1 MNLRTALTATL
12 FVGAVAIAAAQ
23 VKTYTVSPTSAGK
36 ATQAF
41 TFTSNTD
48 VENIVGQ
55 TANVDGTIR
64 FDAAKRTGGGRLAI
78 DLASVDTGIP
88 LRNEH
93 LRAPN
98 WIDTGK
104 FPKAVFEATSVKHKS
119 GDEYTVTGKLTFH
132 GVTKPLTTV
141 VTLKHLK
148 ASDATRA
155 AGFKGDAVNLKTSFK
170 LRLADF
176 GVTIQ
181 PQARGKV
188 AEVITVALNV
198 FGEAK

>member
-1 MNLRTALTATL
+1 MHVRTAVTLAFFSGALTLAY
-12 FVGAVAIAAAQ
+12 AQ
-23 VKTYTVSPTSAGK
+23 VKTYTVSPSSAGK

-55 TANVDGTIR
+55 TAKIDGTIR

-78 DLASVDTGIP
+78 DLASVDTGIA

-93 LRAPN
+93 MRAPN

-104 FPKAVFEATSVKHKS
+104 FPKAVFEATTVKHKS
-119 GDEYTVTGKLTFH
+119 GDDYTVTGKLTFH

-141 VTLKHLK
+141 VTLKYLK
-148 ASDATRA
+148 ASEATRA
-155 AGFKGDAVNLKTSFK
+155 AGFRGDAVNLKTSFK
-170 LRLADF
+170 LRLADY

-181 PQARGKV
+181 PQAKGKV